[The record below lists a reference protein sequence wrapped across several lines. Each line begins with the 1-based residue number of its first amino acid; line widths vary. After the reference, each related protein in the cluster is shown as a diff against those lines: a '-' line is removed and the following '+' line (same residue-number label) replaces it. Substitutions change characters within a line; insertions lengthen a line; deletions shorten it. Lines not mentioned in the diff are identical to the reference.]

1 MKRKNI
7 EECIYFLHTDASYV
21 REMYAAMVILDV
33 MNVPLEWISEENLK
47 KISNIVL
54 KNYGTKKFYS
64 QRMVTKLMDI
74 EKEIELEI
82 FNPEE
87 LEK

>member
-7 EECIYFLHTDASYV
+7 EECIYFLHNDASHV

-74 EKEIELEI
+74 EKEIEFEI